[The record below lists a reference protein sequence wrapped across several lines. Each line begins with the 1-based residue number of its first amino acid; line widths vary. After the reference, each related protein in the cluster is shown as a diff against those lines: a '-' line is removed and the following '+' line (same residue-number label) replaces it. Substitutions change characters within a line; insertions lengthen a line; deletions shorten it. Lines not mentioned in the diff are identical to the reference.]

1 MTRLGLYTQ
10 NLRFYYNMLGELRR
24 WELPVV
30 SLKAG
35 TDSPKDVPVI
45 FSSID
50 DPVFFFNQVRGDLPI
65 QMIRHI
71 LPKILGERSFG
82 QVIVGIDPGPKPGVA
97 VLADNILVEAH
108 EFSDLHKLKEFIT
121 QVKDH
126 YDYES
131 IMLRIGHGDKPNRNR
146 ILNALYQVGMKIFIV
161 NEEGTS
167 MPHQTH
173 DNIISAARIA
183 DIDRFNR
190 TGRNNIYGK
199 TKRTQLEDEFL
210 TIKNCV

>member
-1 MTRLGLYTQ
+1 MTRLGIYTH

-45 FSSID
+45 FSSRND
-50 DPVFFFNQVRGDLPI
+50 LLFFPNQIRGDIPI
-65 QMIRHI
+65 EMIRHV
-71 LPKILGERSFG
+71 LPKILGEGLFG
-82 QVIVGIDPGPKPGVA
+82 QIIIGIDPGPKPGVA
-97 VLADNILVEAH
+97 VLADNILLEAREFVEMH
-108 EFSDLHKLKEFIT
+108 LLREFVN
-121 QVKDH
+121 QVKEH
-126 YDYES
+126 YEYED
-131 IMLRIGHGDKPNRNR
+131 ILLRIGHGDKPNRDKIVNVLLPVGIR
-146 ILNALYQVGMKIFIV
+146 IIIV

-190 TGRNNIYGK
+190 TGRKNIVGK
-199 TKRTQLEDEFL
+199 TRRTQLEEEFV
-210 TIKNCV
+210 TIKNYI